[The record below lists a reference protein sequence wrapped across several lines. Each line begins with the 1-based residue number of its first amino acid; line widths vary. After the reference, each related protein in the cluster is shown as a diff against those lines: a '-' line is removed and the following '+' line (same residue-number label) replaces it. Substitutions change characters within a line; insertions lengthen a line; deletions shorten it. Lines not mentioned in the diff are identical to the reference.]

1 MDSALHFKKLRS
13 LTKKKLQT
21 EHHLSNLKKYIPSRT
36 VPKGL
41 NIKVSPQAPGHKSK
55 RFMSRWNEILFNC
68 SIQLLQLLLSFTTT
82 NYKQI
87 VNEISDI
94 INDSNISRDDLPI
107 IKRRLADIEKIELSK
122 HKEKQRNKFQRDK
135 IHTVYLNQDMND
147 INTTNHKVPRKR
159 KFKRRKQKTESIVSS
174 PQPAA
179 RKIVIMPITILC
191 GLFTGED
198 EIHRSVI
205 EHVITICDRLA
216 DMSGVVKE
224 NLSHRKE
231 KTKAWYYNRARFREF
246 EPGDEVLLLLP
257 SEASKNNTDALS
269 RI

>member
-21 EHHLSNLKKYIPSRT
+21 EHHLSNLKKYIQSRT

-94 INDSNISRDDLPI
+94 INNSNISRDDLPI

-159 KFKRRKQKTESIVSS
+159 KFKRRKQKTESIVVNLSS
-174 PQPAA
+174 KELTRA
-179 RKIVIMPITILC
+179 
-191 GLFTGED
+191 
-198 EIHRSVI
+198 
-205 EHVITICDRLA
+205 
-216 DMSGVVKE
+216 E
-224 NLSHRKE
+224 NL
-231 KTKAWYYNRARFREF
+231 F
-246 EPGDEVLLLLP
+246 
-257 SEASKNNTDALS
+257 
-269 RI
+269 